1 MRWRRSGR
9 HSGLREGA
17 ERKEKMI
24 NNDYFMGHKIFN
36 TTNHTAENLTRQ
48 VASTS
53 KRHMAGM
60 EGDVDPESFAAKL
73 KQADEYAAS
82 GEHCGAEDSIA
93 IILRQMDEPTA
104 ENPEVTKDVQHNGAH
119 VSVTKNL
126 MQGTTITIGGSA
138 NPDWIYVST
147 SVGTVKIDLNDTT
160 SLMKC
165 LDMFSPEDIN
175 AILKKIQEV
184 KQARE
189 AMREIERMQDRLF
202 KEKPTEEQNGEDE
215 QEKSVGEAVGVVGA
229 EELRDSEEREEKK
242 FLG

>member
-1 MRWRRSGR
+1 
-9 HSGLREGA
+9 
-17 ERKEKMI
+17 MI

-36 TTNHTAENLTRQ
+36 TTNHTAANLTRQ
-48 VASTS
+48 VASTN
-53 KRHMAGM
+53 KYYMAGM
-60 EGDVDPESFAAKL
+60 EGKVDPDSFAAKL

-93 IILRQMDEPTA
+93 IILRQMEEPTA
-104 ENPEVTKDVQHNGAH
+104 GKPVTKDVWHNGAH
-119 VSVTKNL
+119 VSVTKDL

-147 SVGTVKIDLNDTT
+147 SVGAVKIDLNDTT

-165 LDMFSPEDIN
+165 LDMFSPEDVN

-189 AMREIERMQDRLF
+189 ALREIDRMQDELM
-202 KEKPTEEQNGEDE
+202 KKDGEEKDGGADGEE
-215 QEKSVGEAVGVVGA
+215 KTVGEAVGVVSADELEGKSAITGA
-229 EELRDSEEREEKK
+229 SMDGRSGVFAAGEKKEKK
-242 FLG
+242 FVG

>member
-1 MRWRRSGR
+1 
-9 HSGLREGA
+9 
-17 ERKEKMI
+17 MI

-36 TTNHTAENLTRQ
+36 TTNHTAANLTRQ
-48 VASTS
+48 VASTN
-53 KRHMAGM
+53 KYYMAGM
-60 EGDVDPESFAAKL
+60 EGKVDPDSFAAKL

-93 IILRQMDEPTA
+93 IILRQMEEPTA
-104 ENPEVTKDVQHNGAH
+104 GKPVTKDVWHNGAH
-119 VSVTKNL
+119 VSVTKDL

-147 SVGTVKIDLNDTT
+147 SVGAVKIDLNDTT

-165 LDMFSPEDIN
+165 LDMFSPEDVN

-189 AMREIERMQDRLF
+189 ALREIDRMQDKLMKNDRD
-202 KEKPTEEQNGEDE
+202 KEENGTDDTET
-215 QEKSVGEAVGVVGA
+215 SIGEAVGVVSA
-229 EELRDSEEREEKK
+229 DELGEERSSITGAAMSGMKSVFSTGGKPEKK
-242 FLG
+242 FVG

>member
-126 MQGTTITIGGSA
+126 MHGTTITIGGSA

-202 KEKPTEEQNGEDE
+202 KEKPAEEQKGEDG
-215 QEKSVGEAVGVVGA
+215 QEEFVGEAVGVVGA
-229 EELRDSEEREEKK
+229 EELRNSEEREEKK

>member
-126 MQGTTITIGGSA
+126 MHGTTITIGGSA